1 MRRLPG
7 RSANLTMTLFDW
19 TIVGILAV
27 STLIAMVRGFLLEA
41 ISLAGLI
48 LGLWL
53 AFWNY
58 HLLAAPIRRVL
69 HSPGAAD
76 ALAFLLIAFGVMLI
90 AALLARLLSRAASS
104 LGLGGLD
111 SLFGALFGVVRGY
124 LFVLVAIVAIA
135 AFFPGSNWM
144 RGSRLAPWFLSA
156 ANGVSAGA
164 PAELRGKIQEGVDQL
179 RSTRPRWIQ
188 YSLHGNTAS
197 R

>member
-1 MRRLPG
+1 
-7 RSANLTMTLFDW
+7 MTLFDW
-19 TIVGILAV
+19 TIVGIIVVSAV
-27 STLIAMVRGFLLEA
+27 IAMARGFLLEA
-41 ISLAGLI
+41 ISLGGLV

-58 HLLAAPIRRVL
+58 RALATPISRAV

-76 ALAFLLIAFGVMLI
+76 ALAFLLIAFGVMLV

-111 SLFGALFGVVRGY
+111 SLLGALFGVVRGY
-124 LFVLVAIVAIA
+124 VFVLVAVVAIA
-135 AFFPGSNWM
+135 AFFPNSRWM
-144 RGSRLAPWFLSA
+144 QGSRLAPWFLSA

-164 PAELRGKIQEGVDQL
+164 PAELRLKIREGVDQL
-179 RSTRPRWIQ
+179 RSTGPRWIQ
-188 YSLHGNTAS
+188 YPLRGNTAS

>member
-1 MRRLPG
+1 
-7 RSANLTMTLFDW
+7 MTFFDW
-19 TIVGILAV
+19 SIIGILV
-27 STLIAMVRGFLLEA
+27 LSTLIAMLRGFLQEA

-58 HLLAAPIRRVL
+58 HALAAPISRVV

-76 ALAFLLIAFGVMLI
+76 ALAFLLIAFGVMI
-90 AALLARLLSRAASS
+90 VAALLARLLSRAASS

-111 SLFGALFGVVRGY
+111 SLLGALFGVVRGY
-124 LFVLVAIVAIA
+124 LVVLVAILSIA
-135 AFFPGSNWM
+135 AFFPGSTWM
-144 RGSRLAPWFLSA
+144 RGSRLAPWFLSS

-164 PAELRGKIQEGVDQL
+164 PAALRTKIRQGVSQL
-179 RSTRPRWIQ
+179 RSSRPEWLQ
-188 YSLHGNTAS
+188 YPLHGDAAT

>member
-1 MRRLPG
+1 
-7 RSANLTMTLFDW
+7 MTLFDW
-19 TIVGILAV
+19 TIVGIILL
-27 STLIAMVRGFLLEA
+27 STLVAMVRGFLLEA

-58 HLLAAPIRRVL
+58 HTLAAPISRVV

-76 ALAFLLIAFGVMLI
+76 ALAFLLIAFGVMI
-90 AALLARLLSRAASS
+90 VAALLARLLSKTAGS

-135 AFFPGSNWM
+135 AFFPASNWM
-144 RGSRLAPWFLSA
+144 RGSRLAPWFLSS

-164 PAELRGKIQEGVDQL
+164 PAALRAKIREGVDHL
-179 RSTRPRWIQ
+179 RSTGPGWVQ
-188 YSLHGNTAS
+188 YSLHKNAAT